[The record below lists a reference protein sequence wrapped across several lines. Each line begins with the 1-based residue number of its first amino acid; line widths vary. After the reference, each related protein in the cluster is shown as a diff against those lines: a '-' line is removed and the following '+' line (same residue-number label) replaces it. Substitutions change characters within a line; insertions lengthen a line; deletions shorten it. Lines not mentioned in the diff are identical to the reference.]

1 MTLTFD
7 LNKLTTV
14 KKFTLSTL
22 PHNKT
27 SNKKFSTIDALQM
40 QIEKITE
47 SATLLQL
54 NYKFS
59 NSNNLDNKCRNT
71 MQVYTKYYVM

>member
-27 SNKKFSTIDALQM
+27 SNTKFSTIDAL
-40 QIEKITE
+40 
-47 SATLLQL
+47 
-54 NYKFS
+54 
-59 NSNNLDNKCRNT
+59 
-71 MQVYTKYYVM
+71 